1 MDKITDIETVMAL
14 LKQGEIVCVLRPR
27 KTYFG
32 FNGERILMKN
42 DVMRSSIDLNDF
54 KELYRTT
61 EFVRYA
67 KKDEAEPDKAKDEE
81 YYRWR
86 HK

>member
-1 MDKITDIETVMAL
+1 LEKITDIETVVNL
-14 LKQGEIVCVLRPR
+14 LKQGEIVVVLRPR
-27 KTYFG
+27 RTYFG
-32 FNGERILMKN
+32 LNGERIRIKN
-42 DVMRSSIDLNDF
+42 DVMRSSIDLDDF
-54 KELYRTT
+54 RELYRSA
-61 EFVRYA
+61 EFVRYT